1 MLRTITPSE
10 MKRVE
15 TRVMQET
22 ALTGEV
28 LMQNA
33 AAHVARAVCRQ
44 AAGRAGQVVCLCGT
58 GNNGGDGLAAM
69 RILMEENPAFRGECW
84 LLPGRLSA
92 DAQRELDR
100 LTEAAGSPP
109 HVAVHRMEG
118 DFAMPEKVV
127 CAIDAL
133 FGTGL
138 SRPLEGAARTACE
151 ALQALAEAGV
161 PVVAVDIPSG
171 LNGETGQVMGAAVRA
186 CETVTFHRPK
196 PGLYLGQGPDYAGEI
211 TVADI
216 GLTAPEAAPL
226 DDADGMRVLE
236 RYDRLLPPRART
248 AHKGKL
254 GRVVLWA
261 GSRGMAGA
269 AAIAATAAL
278 RAGAGL
284 VTVACPDDV
293 VDVVQ
298 TLCPCATCAP
308 LSTQDEDAAWESLSA
323 ALERADALGAGCGL
337 GQGPM
342 AAALMER
349 LLRFLHGRALPC
361 VLDADAL
368 NLLARR
374 PAWLAD
380 GAAHVLTPH
389 PGEAARLLGVSTAE
403 ILADMP
409 GAAARIR
416 HRYGAA
422 VVLKGARS
430 VLCAQEGLALN
441 PFGTPAMAKGG
452 SGDALTGVMAA
463 LLAGRAAGAY
473 AMDDLFLMQAAC
485 ALHGLAGERAA
496 RRCGERGMLAT
507 DLCACLGFDFWEETP
522 RRNVQPS
529 GAPTTL
535 GRAVHVTVEHRRGTR
550 DAQGRVYELPCG
562 YVAECLEGENRWQD
576 ACLLGVSG
584 SPEWFEGEVAAR
596 VMLAGGEMWVVAP
609 KGTRP
614 TPEEV
619 RRATAFL
626 GPAEGV
632 EVVR

>member
-1 MLRTITPSE
+1 
-10 MKRVE
+10 
-15 TRVMQET
+15 
-22 ALTGEV
+22 
-28 LMQNA
+28 
-33 AAHVARAVCRQ
+33 
-44 AAGRAGQVVCLCGT
+44 
-58 GNNGGDGLAAM
+58 
-69 RILMEENPAFRGECW
+69 
-84 LLPGRLSA
+84 
-92 DAQRELDR
+92 
-100 LTEAAGSPP
+100 
-109 HVAVHRMEG
+109 
-118 DFAMPEKVV
+118 
-127 CAIDAL
+127 
-133 FGTGL
+133 
-138 SRPLEGAARTACE
+138 
-151 ALQALAEAGV
+151 
-161 PVVAVDIPSG
+161 
-171 LNGETGQVMGAAVRA
+171 
-186 CETVTFHRPK
+186 
-196 PGLYLGQGPDYAGEI
+196 
-211 TVADI
+211 
-216 GLTAPEAAPL
+216 
-226 DDADGMRVLE
+226 
-236 RYDRLLPPRART
+236 
-248 AHKGKL
+248 
-254 GRVVLWA
+254 
-261 GSRGMAGA
+261 MAGA

-308 LSTQDEDAAWESLSA
+308 LSTQDEDAAWETLSA

-529 GAPTTL
+529 GAPTPL

-632 EVVR
+632 EVAR

>member
-1 MLRTITPSE
+1 MFDKILIANRGEIAVRIIRACRAMDIKTVAVYSTADKHSLHVYLADESVCIGPPAARDSYLNIAAILSAAKGTGAQAIHPGYGFLSE
-10 MKRVE
+10 NSTFAKLCRENDIVFIGP
-15 TRVMQET
+15 
-22 ALTGEV
+22 APEV
-28 LMQNA
+28 LDRMGNKSQ
-33 AAHVARAVCRQ
+33 ARK
-44 AAGRAGQVVCLCGT
+44 T
-58 GNNGGDGLAAM
+58 M
-69 RILMEENPAFRGECW
+69 M
-84 LLPGRLSA
+84 
-92 DAQRELDR
+92 
-100 LTEAAGSPP
+100 
-109 HVAVHRMEG
+109 
-118 DFAMPEKVV
+118 
-127 CAIDAL
+127 
-133 FGTGL
+133 
-138 SRPLEGAARTACE
+138 
-151 ALQALAEAGV
+151 EAGV

-226 DDADGMRVLE
+226 DDADGMRILE
-236 RYDRLLPPRART
+236 RCDRLLPPRART
-248 AHKGKL
+248 AHKGKQ

-308 LSTQDEDAAWESLSA
+308 LSTQDEDAAWEALSA

-496 RRCGERGMLAT
+496 RRYGERGMLAT

-529 GAPTTL
+529 GAPTPL

-632 EVVR
+632 EVAR

>member
-15 TRVMQET
+15 SRVMQET
-22 ALTGEV
+22 SITGEA

-33 AAHVARAVCRQ
+33 AAHVARAVRRR

-69 RILMEENPAFRGECW
+69 RMLAQEDPAFRGVCW

-92 DAQRELDR
+92 DAQRELER
-100 LTEAAGSPP
+100 LREAAEDR
-109 HVAVHRMEG
+109 VAVRRAEDG
-118 DFAMPEKVV
+118 LALPQEAA
-127 CAIDAL
+127 CAVDAL

-138 SRPLEGAARTACE
+138 SRPLEGMALAACE

-186 CETVTFHRPK
+186 CETVTFHRLK

-216 GLTAPEAAPL
+216 GLTAPEAAAL

-236 RYDRLLPPRART
+236 RGERFLPPRART
-248 AHKGKL
+248 AHKGSF

-308 LSTQDEDAAWESLSA
+308 LPMDDEDAAWEALSA

-409 GAAARIR
+409 GAAVRIR
-416 HRYGAA
+416 RRYGAA

-430 VLCAQEGLALN
+430 VLCAEEGMALN
-441 PFGTPAMAKGG
+441 SFGTPAMAKGG
-452 SGDALTGVMAA
+452 SGDALTGIMAA

-485 ALHGLAGERAA
+485 ALHGLAGERAS
-496 RRCGERGMLAT
+496 RRYGERGALAT
-507 DLCACLGFDFWEETP
+507 DLCACLGFDFLEE
-522 RRNVQPS
+522 
-529 GAPTTL
+529 GAREDTRPCAASSPL
-535 GRAVHVTVEHRRGTR
+535 GRTVHVTVEHRRGTR
-550 DAQGRVYELPCG
+550 DAQGRVYELPLG
-562 YVAECLEGENRWQD
+562 HVAECLESENRWQD

-596 VMLAGGEMWVVAP
+596 LTLAGGEMWVVAP

-626 GPAEGV
+626 GPAAGV
-632 EVVR
+632 EVR

>member
-15 TRVMQET
+15 SRVMQET
-22 ALTGEV
+22 SITGEA

-33 AAHVARAVCRQ
+33 AAHVARAVRRR

-69 RILMEENPAFRGECW
+69 RMLAQEDPAFRGVCW

-92 DAQRELDR
+92 DAQRELERLREAVEDR
-100 LTEAAGSPP
+100 VAVRRAEDGLALPQEAAC
-109 HVAVHRMEG
+109 AV
-118 DFAMPEKVV
+118 
-127 CAIDAL
+127 DAL

-138 SRPLEGAARTACE
+138 SRPLEGAARAACE
-151 ALQALAEAGV
+151 ALNALAEAGV

-196 PGLYLGQGPDYAGEI
+196 PGLYLGQGPDFAGEI

-216 GLTAPEAAPL
+216 GLTAPEAAAL

-236 RYDRLLPPRART
+236 RGERFLPPRART
-248 AHKGKL
+248 AHKGSF

-308 LSTQDEDAAWESLSA
+308 LSTEDEDAAWEALSA

-342 AAALMER
+342 AAALLER

-380 GAAHVLTPH
+380 GATHVLTPH

-403 ILADMP
+403 ILADAP

-416 HRYGAA
+416 RRYGAA

-430 VLCAQEGLALN
+430 VLCAEEGLALN

-452 SGDALTGVMAA
+452 SGDALTGVTTA

-485 ALHGLAGERAA
+485 ALHGLAGERAS
-496 RRCGERGMLAT
+496 RRYGERGALAT
-507 DLCACLGFDFWEETP
+507 DLCACLGFDFLEE
-522 RRNVQPS
+522 
-529 GAPTTL
+529 GAREDTRPCAASSPL
-535 GRAVHVTVEHRRGTR
+535 GRTVHVTVEHRRGTR
-550 DAQGRVYELPCG
+550 DAQGRVYELPLG
-562 YVAECLEGENRWQD
+562 HVAECLESENRWQD

-596 VMLAGGEMWVVAP
+596 LTLAGGEMWVVTP

-632 EVVR
+632 EVAR

>member
-15 TRVMQET
+15 SRVMQET
-22 ALTGEV
+22 SITGEA

-33 AAHVARAVCRQ
+33 AAHVARAVRRR

-69 RILMEENPAFRGECW
+69 RMLAQEDPAFRGVCW

-92 DAQRELDR
+92 DAQRELER
-100 LTEAAGSPP
+100 LREAAEDR
-109 HVAVHRMEG
+109 VAVRRAEDG
-118 DFAMPEKVV
+118 LALPQEAA
-127 CAIDAL
+127 CAVDAL

-138 SRPLEGAARTACE
+138 SRPLEGMALAACE

-216 GLTAPEAAPL
+216 GLTAPEAAAL

-236 RYDRLLPPRART
+236 RGERFLPPRART
-248 AHKGKL
+248 AHKGSF

-308 LSTQDEDAAWESLSA
+308 LSTEDEDAAWEALSA

-342 AAALMER
+342 AAALLER

-409 GAAARIR
+409 GAAVRIR
-416 HRYGAA
+416 RRYGAA

-430 VLCAQEGLALN
+430 VLCAEEGMALN
-441 PFGTPAMAKGG
+441 SFGTPAMAKGG
-452 SGDALTGVMAA
+452 SGDALTGIMAA

-485 ALHGLAGERAA
+485 ALHGLAGERAS
-496 RRCGERGMLAT
+496 RRYGERGALAT
-507 DLCACLGFDFWEETP
+507 DLCACLGFDFLEE
-522 RRNVQPS
+522 
-529 GAPTTL
+529 GAREDTRPCAASSPL
-535 GRAVHVTVEHRRGTR
+535 GRTVHVTVEHRRGTR
-550 DAQGRVYELPCG
+550 DAQGRVYELPLG
-562 YVAECLEGENRWQD
+562 HVAECLESENRWQD

-596 VMLAGGEMWVVAP
+596 LTLAGGEMWVVAP

-626 GPAEGV
+626 GPAAGV
-632 EVVR
+632 EVR

>member
-15 TRVMQET
+15 SRVMQET
-22 ALTGEV
+22 SITGEA

-33 AAHVARAVCRQ
+33 AAHVARAVRRR

-69 RILMEENPAFRGECW
+69 RMLAQEDPAFRGVCW

-92 DAQRELDR
+92 DAQRELERLREAVEDR
-100 LTEAAGSPP
+100 VAVRRAEDGLALPQEAAC
-109 HVAVHRMEG
+109 AV
-118 DFAMPEKVV
+118 
-127 CAIDAL
+127 DAL

-138 SRPLEGAARTACE
+138 SRPLEGMALAACE

-216 GLTAPEAAPL
+216 GLTAPEAAAL

-236 RYDRLLPPRART
+236 RGERFLPPRART
-248 AHKGKL
+248 AHKGSF

-308 LSTQDEDAAWESLSA
+308 LPMDDEDAAWEALSA

-409 GAAARIR
+409 GAAVRIR
-416 HRYGAA
+416 RRYGAA

-430 VLCAQEGLALN
+430 VLCAEEGMALN
-441 PFGTPAMAKGG
+441 SFGTPAMAKGG
-452 SGDALTGVMAA
+452 SGDALTGIMAA

-485 ALHGLAGERAA
+485 ALHGLAGERAS
-496 RRCGERGMLAT
+496 RRYGERGALAT
-507 DLCACLGFDFWEETP
+507 DLCACLGFDFLEE
-522 RRNVQPS
+522 
-529 GAPTTL
+529 GAREDTRPCAASSPL
-535 GRAVHVTVEHRRGTR
+535 GRTVHVTVEHRRGTR
-550 DAQGRVYELPCG
+550 DAQGRVYELPLG
-562 YVAECLEGENRWQD
+562 HVAECLESENRWQD

-596 VMLAGGEMWVVAP
+596 LTLAGGEMWVVAP

-626 GPAEGV
+626 GPAAGV
-632 EVVR
+632 EVR

>member
-15 TRVMQET
+15 SRVMQET
-22 ALTGEV
+22 SITGEA

-33 AAHVARAVCRQ
+33 AAHVARAVRRR

-69 RILMEENPAFRGECW
+69 RMLAQEDPAFRGVCW

-92 DAQRELDR
+92 DAQRELER
-100 LTEAAGSPP
+100 LREAAEDR
-109 HVAVHRMEG
+109 VAVRRAEDG
-118 DFAMPEKVV
+118 LALPQEAA
-127 CAIDAL
+127 CAVDAL

-138 SRPLEGAARTACE
+138 SRPLEGMALAACE

-216 GLTAPEAAPL
+216 GLTAPEAAAL

-236 RYDRLLPPRART
+236 RGERFLPPRART
-248 AHKGKL
+248 AHKGSF

-308 LSTQDEDAAWESLSA
+308 LPMDDEDAAWEALSA

-409 GAAARIR
+409 GAAVRIR
-416 HRYGAA
+416 RRYGAA

-430 VLCAQEGLALN
+430 VLCAEEGMALN
-441 PFGTPAMAKGG
+441 SFGTPAMAKGG
-452 SGDALTGVMAA
+452 SGDALTGIMAA

-485 ALHGLAGERAA
+485 ALHGLAGERAS
-496 RRCGERGMLAT
+496 RRYGERGALAI
-507 DLCACLGFDFWEETP
+507 DLCACLGFDFLEE
-522 RRNVQPS
+522 
-529 GAPTTL
+529 GAREDTRPCAASSPL
-535 GRAVHVTVEHRRGTR
+535 GRTVHVTVEHRRGTR
-550 DAQGRVYELPCG
+550 DAQGRVYELPLG
-562 YVAECLEGENRWQD
+562 HVAECLESENRWQD

-596 VMLAGGEMWVVAP
+596 LTLAGGEMWVVAP

-626 GPAEGV
+626 GPAAGV
-632 EVVR
+632 EVR

>member
-15 TRVMQET
+15 SRVMQET
-22 ALTGEV
+22 SITGEA

-33 AAHVARAVCRQ
+33 AAHVARAVRRR

-69 RILMEENPAFRGECW
+69 RMLAQEDPAFRGVCW

-92 DAQRELDR
+92 DAQRELERLREAVEDR
-100 LTEAAGSPP
+100 VAVRRAEDGLALPQEAAC
-109 HVAVHRMEG
+109 AV
-118 DFAMPEKVV
+118 
-127 CAIDAL
+127 DAL

-138 SRPLEGAARTACE
+138 SRPLEGMALAACE

-196 PGLYLGQGPDYAGEI
+196 PGLYLGQGPDFAGEI

-216 GLTAPEAAPL
+216 GLTAPEAAAL

-236 RYDRLLPPRART
+236 RGERLLPPRAKT
-248 AHKGKL
+248 AHKGNL

-308 LSTQDEDAAWESLSA
+308 LPMDDEDAAWEALSA

-403 ILADMP
+403 ILADVP
-409 GAAARIR
+409 GAAVRIR
-416 HRYGAA
+416 RRYGAA

-430 VLCAQEGLALN
+430 VLCAEEGLALN

-452 SGDALTGVMAA
+452 SGDALTGVTTA

-485 ALHGLAGERAA
+485 ALHGLAGERAS
-496 RRCGERGMLAT
+496 RRYGERGALAT
-507 DLCACLGFDFWEETP
+507 DLCACLGFDFLEE
-522 RRNVQPS
+522 
-529 GAPTTL
+529 GAREDTRPCAASSPL
-535 GRAVHVTVEHRRGTR
+535 GRTVHVTVEHRRGTR
-550 DAQGRVYELPCG
+550 DAQGRVYELPLG
-562 YVAECLEGENRWQD
+562 HVAECLESENRWQD

-596 VMLAGGEMWVVAP
+596 LTLAGGEMWVVAP

-626 GPAEGV
+626 GPAAGV
-632 EVVR
+632 EVR

>member
-22 ALTGEV
+22 ILTGEA

-109 HVAVHRMEG
+109 HVAVHRVEG
-118 DFAMPEKVV
+118 DFAMPEKVA

-236 RYDRLLPPRART
+236 RCDRLLLPRART

-430 VLCAQEGLALN
+430 VLCAEEGMALN

-463 LLAGRAAGAY
+463 LLAGRAGRAAMRRAGHAGHRPVRMPGLRFLGGNAAEKRAAQRRAY
-473 AMDDLFLMQAAC
+473 AAGSRRPRDGGAPARHARRTGPRVRAALRLC
-485 ALHGLAGERAA
+485 GRVPRRGKPLAGR
-496 RRCGERGMLAT
+496 
-507 DLCACLGFDFWEETP
+507 
-522 RRNVQPS
+522 
-529 GAPTTL
+529 
-535 GRAVHVTVEHRRGTR
+535 
-550 DAQGRVYELPCG
+550 LP
-562 YVAECLEGENRWQD
+562 
-576 ACLLGVSG
+576 
-584 SPEWFEGEVAAR
+584 
-596 VMLAGGEMWVVAP
+596 AGGERLA
-609 KGTRP
+609 G
-614 TPEEV
+614 
-619 RRATAFL
+619 
-626 GPAEGV
+626 
-632 EVVR
+632 VVRGRGGGSGHAGRGRNVGGRAKGNAPDPGGGQARNGVFGPGGGR

>member
-15 TRVMQET
+15 TRVMRET
-22 ALTGEV
+22 SITGEA

-33 AAHVARAVCRQ
+33 AAHVARAVHRRM
-44 AAGRAGQVVCLCGT
+44 AGRAGLVVCLCGT

-109 HVAVHRMEG
+109 RVAVHRIEG
-118 DFAMPEKVV
+118 IFPIPEKVA
-127 CAIDAL
+127 CAVDAL

-196 PGLYLGQGPDYAGEI
+196 PGLYLGQGPDCAGEI

-216 GLTAPEAAPL
+216 GLGAPEAAAL
-226 DDADGMRVLE
+226 DDADGMRILE
-236 RYDRLLPPRART
+236 RCDRLLPPRART
-248 AHKGKL
+248 AHKGSF

-308 LSTQDEDAAWESLSA
+308 LSTQDEDAAWEALSS

-342 AAALMER
+342 AAALLER

-416 HRYGAA
+416 RRYGAA

-430 VLCAQEGLALN
+430 VLCAEEGMALN
-441 PFGTPAMAKGG
+441 SFGTPAMAKGG

-522 RRNVQPS
+522 RRSVHPS
-529 GAPTTL
+529 GAPTPL
-535 GRAVHVTVEHRRGTR
+535 GRSVHVTVEHRRDTR

-562 YVAECLEGENRWQD
+562 YVSECLEGENRWQD

-614 TPEEV
+614 TPDEV

-632 EVVR
+632 EVAR

>member
-15 TRVMQET
+15 SRVMQET
-22 ALTGEV
+22 PITGEA

-33 AAHVARAVCRQ
+33 AAHVARAVRRR

-69 RILMEENPAFRGECW
+69 RMLAQEDPAFRGVCW

-92 DAQRELDR
+92 DAQRELER
-100 LTEAAGSPP
+100 LREAAEDR
-109 HVAVHRMEG
+109 VAVRRAEDG
-118 DFAMPEKVV
+118 LALPQEAA
-127 CAIDAL
+127 CAVDAL

-138 SRPLEGAARTACE
+138 SRPLEGMALAACE

-216 GLTAPEAAPL
+216 GLTAPEAAAL
-226 DDADGMRVLE
+226 DDADGMRILE
-236 RYDRLLPPRART
+236 RCDRPLPPRART
-248 AHKGKL
+248 AHKGSF

-308 LSTQDEDAAWESLSA
+308 LPMDDEDAAWEALSA
-323 ALERADALGAGCGL
+323 ALERADAMGAGCGL

-380 GAAHVLTPH
+380 GAAIVLTPH

-403 ILADMP
+403 ILADVP
-409 GAAARIR
+409 GAAVRIR
-416 HRYGAA
+416 RRYGAA

-430 VLCAQEGLALN
+430 VLCAQEGRALN

-452 SGDALTGVMAA
+452 SGDALTGVTAA

-473 AMDDLFLMQAAC
+473 AMDDLALMQAAC

-496 RRCGERGMLAT
+496 ERCGERGMLAT

-522 RRNVQPS
+522 QRSVQPCA
-529 GAPTTL
+529 APSPL
-535 GRAVHVTVEHRRGTR
+535 GRTVHVTVEHRRGTR
-550 DAQGRVYELPCG
+550 DAQGRVYELPLG
-562 YVAECLEGENRWQD
+562 HVAECLESENRWQD
-576 ACLLGVSG
+576 ACLMGMSD

-596 VMLAGGEMWVVAP
+596 VRLAGGEMWVVAP

-626 GPAEGV
+626 GPAAGV
-632 EVVR
+632 EVR

>member
-15 TRVMQET
+15 SRVMQET
-22 ALTGEV
+22 SITGEA

-33 AAHVARAVCRQ
+33 AAHVARAVRRR

-69 RILMEENPAFRGECW
+69 RMLAQEDPAFRGVCW

-92 DAQRELDR
+92 DAQRELERLREAVEDR
-100 LTEAAGSPP
+100 VAVRRAEDGLALPQEAAC
-109 HVAVHRMEG
+109 AV
-118 DFAMPEKVV
+118 
-127 CAIDAL
+127 DAL

-138 SRPLEGAARTACE
+138 SRPLEGAARAACE
-151 ALQALAEAGV
+151 ALNALAEAGV

-216 GLTAPEAAPL
+216 GLTAPEAAAL

-236 RYDRLLPPRART
+236 RGERFLPPRART
-248 AHKGKL
+248 AHKGSF

-308 LSTQDEDAAWESLSA
+308 LPMDDEDAAWEGLSA

-380 GAAHVLTPH
+380 GATHVLTPH

-403 ILADMP
+403 ILADVP
-409 GAAARIR
+409 GAAVRIR
-416 HRYGAA
+416 RRYGAA

-430 VLCAQEGLALN
+430 VLCAEEGRALN

-452 SGDALTGVMAA
+452 SGDALTGVTAA

-496 RRCGERGMLAT
+496 QRCGERGMLAT
-507 DLCACLGFDFWEETP
+507 DLCECLGFDFWEETP
-522 RRNVQPS
+522 RRSVQPCAAS
-529 GAPTTL
+529 SPL
-535 GRAVHVTVEHRRGTR
+535 GRTVHVTVEHRRGTR
-550 DAQGRVYELPCG
+550 DAQGRVYELPLG
-562 YVAECLEGENRWQD
+562 HVAECLESENRWQD

-596 VMLAGGEMWVVAP
+596 LTLAGGEMWVVAP

-626 GPAEGV
+626 GPAAGV
-632 EVVR
+632 EVR

>member
-15 TRVMQET
+15 TRVMRET
-22 ALTGEV
+22 SITGEA

-33 AAHVARAVCRQ
+33 AAHVARAVRRRM
-44 AAGRAGQVVCLCGT
+44 AGRAGLVVCLCGT

-69 RILMEENPAFRGECW
+69 CMLAQEDPAFRGECW
-84 LLPGRLSA
+84 LLPGALSA
-92 DAQRELDR
+92 DAQRELGR
-100 LTEAAGSPP
+100 LREAAADR
-109 HVAVHRMEG
+109 VAVRRAEDG
-118 DFAMPEKVV
+118 LALPKQAV
-127 CAIDAL
+127 CAVDAL

-138 SRPLEGAARTACE
+138 SRPLEGAARAACE
-151 ALQALAEAGV
+151 ALNALAEAGV

-196 PGLYLGQGPDYAGEI
+196 PGLYLGQGPDCAGEI

-216 GLTAPEAAPL
+216 GLTVPEAAAL

-236 RYDRLLPPRART
+236 RGERLLPPRAKI
-248 AHKGKL
+248 AHKGSF

-349 LLRFLHGRALPC
+349 LLRFLHGHARPC

-380 GAAHVLTPH
+380 GAAIMLTPH

-416 HRYGAA
+416 RRYGAA

-430 VLCAQEGLALN
+430 VLCAEEGMALN

-507 DLCACLGFDFWEETP
+507 DLCTCLGFDFWEETP

-529 GAPTTL
+529 GAPTPL

-596 VMLAGGEMWVVAP
+596 VMLAGGEMWVVVP

-614 TPEEV
+614 TPDEV

-632 EVVR
+632 EVAR

>member
-15 TRVMQET
+15 SRVMQET
-22 ALTGEV
+22 SITGEA

-33 AAHVARAVCRQ
+33 AAHVARAVRRR

-69 RILMEENPAFRGECW
+69 RMLAQEDPAFRGVCW

-92 DAQRELDR
+92 DAQRELER
-100 LTEAAGSPP
+100 LREAAEDR
-109 HVAVHRMEG
+109 VAVRRAEDG
-118 DFAMPEKVV
+118 FALPQEAA
-127 CAIDAL
+127 CAVDAL

-138 SRPLEGAARTACE
+138 SRPLEGMALAACE

-216 GLTAPEAAPL
+216 GLTAPEAAAL

-236 RYDRLLPPRART
+236 RGERFLPPRAKT
-248 AHKGKL
+248 AHKGNL

-308 LSTQDEDAAWESLSA
+308 LSTEDEDAAWEALSA

-342 AAALMER
+342 AAALLER

-380 GAAHVLTPH
+380 GAAIVLTPH

-403 ILADMP
+403 ILADVP
-409 GAAARIR
+409 GAAVRIR
-416 HRYGAA
+416 RRYGAA

-430 VLCAQEGLALN
+430 VLCAQEGRALN

-452 SGDALTGVMAA
+452 SGDALTGIMAA

-485 ALHGLAGERAA
+485 ALHGLAGERAS
-496 RRCGERGMLAT
+496 RRYGERGALAT
-507 DLCACLGFDFWEETP
+507 DLCACLGFDFLEE
-522 RRNVQPS
+522 
-529 GAPTTL
+529 GAREDTRPCAASSPL
-535 GRAVHVTVEHRRGTR
+535 GRTVHVTVEHRRGTR
-550 DAQGRVYELPCG
+550 DAQDRMYELPCG

-576 ACLLGVSG
+576 ACLLGVSD

-596 VMLAGGEMWVVAP
+596 VRLAGGDVWVVAP
-609 KGTRP
+609 KGTRLA
-614 TPEEV
+614 PEEV

-632 EVVR
+632 EVR

>member
-15 TRVMQET
+15 TRVMRET
-22 ALTGEV
+22 SITGEA

-33 AAHVARAVCRQ
+33 AAHVARAVRRRM
-44 AAGRAGQVVCLCGT
+44 AGRAGLVVCLCGT
-58 GNNGGDGLAAM
+58 GNNGGDGLATM
-69 RILMEENPAFRGECW
+69 RILAQEDPAFRGECW
-84 LLPGRLSA
+84 LLPGALSA
-92 DAQRELDR
+92 DAQRELGR
-100 LTEAAGSPP
+100 LKEAAADR
-109 HVAVHRMEG
+109 VAVRRAEDG
-118 DFAMPEKVV
+118 LALPEQAA
-127 CAIDAL
+127 CAVDAL

-138 SRPLEGAARTACE
+138 SRPLEGAARMACE

-196 PGLYLGQGPDYAGEI
+196 PGLYLGQGPDCAGEI

-216 GLTAPEAAPL
+216 GLTVPEAAAL

-236 RYDRLLPPRART
+236 RGERLLPPRAKT
-248 AHKGKL
+248 VHKGSF

-293 VDVVQ
+293 VNVVQ

-337 GQGPM
+337 RQGPM

-349 LLRFLHGRALPC
+349 LLRFLHGHALPC

-380 GAAHVLTPH
+380 GAAIMLTPH

-403 ILADMP
+403 IVADAP

-416 HRYGAA
+416 RRYGAA

-430 VLCAQEGLALN
+430 VLCAQESMALN

-452 SGDALTGVMAA
+452 SGDALTGIMAA

-473 AMDDLFLMQAAC
+473 AMDDLFLMQSAC

-496 RRCGERGMLAT
+496 QRCGERGMLAT
-507 DLCACLGFDFWEETP
+507 DLCECLGFDFWEETP
-522 RRNVQPS
+522 QRSVPPCAAS
-529 GAPTTL
+529 SPL
-535 GRAVHVTVEHRRGTR
+535 GRTVHVTVEHRRGTR
-550 DAQGRVYELPCG
+550 DAQGRVYELSLG
-562 YVAECLEGENRWQD
+562 YVAECLESENRWQD

-596 VMLAGGEMWVVAP
+596 LTLAGGEMWVVAP

-632 EVVR
+632 EVAR

>member
-15 TRVMQET
+15 TRVMRET
-22 ALTGEV
+22 SLTGER

-33 AAHVARAVCRQ
+33 AAHVARAVRRW
-44 AAGRAGQVVCLCGT
+44 AAGRAGRVVCLCGT

-69 RILMEENPAFRGECW
+69 RMLLEEDPGFAGECW
-84 LLPGRLSA
+84 LLPGELSA
-92 DAQRELDR
+92 DARRELDR
-100 LTEAAGSPP
+100 LLAAAGDAPRVSVRRAEAPLSLPEAAC
-109 HVAVHRMEG
+109 AV
-118 DFAMPEKVV
+118 
-127 CAIDAL
+127 DAL

-138 SRPLEGAARTACE
+138 SRPLEGLAREMCDS
-151 ALQALAEAGV
+151 LNALAAAGV

-171 LNGETGQVMGAAVRA
+171 LSGETGQVMGAAVHA
-186 CETVTFHRPK
+186 SETVTFHRPK
-196 PGLYLGQGPDYAGEI
+196 PGLYLRQGPDYAGEI

-216 GLTAPEAAPL
+216 GLGAPEAAAL
-226 DDADGMRVLE
+226 DDADGMRILE
-236 RYDRLLPPRART
+236 RCDRLLPPRART

-308 LSTQDEDAAWESLSA
+308 LSTEDEDAAWEALSA

-337 GQGPM
+337 RQGPM
-342 AAALMER
+342 AAALLER

-380 GAAHVLTPH
+380 GATHVLTPH

-403 ILADMP
+403 ILADVP

-416 HRYGAA
+416 RRYGAA

-430 VLCAQEGLALN
+430 VLCAEEGLALN

-452 SGDALTGVMAA
+452 SGDALTGVTTA

-485 ALHGLAGERAA
+485 ALHGLAGERAS
-496 RRCGERGMLAT
+496 RRYGERGALAT
-507 DLCACLGFDFWEETP
+507 DLCACLGFDFLEE
-522 RRNVQPS
+522 
-529 GAPTTL
+529 GAREDTRPCAASSPL
-535 GRAVHVTVEHRRGTR
+535 GRTVHVTVEHRRGTR
-550 DAQGRVYELPCG
+550 DAQGRVYELPLG
-562 YVAECLEGENRWQD
+562 HVAECLESENRWQD

-596 VMLAGGEMWVVAP
+596 LTLAGGEMWVVAP

-626 GPAEGV
+626 GPAAGV
-632 EVVR
+632 EVR

>member
-15 TRVMQET
+15 TRVMRET
-22 ALTGEV
+22 SITGEA

-33 AAHVARAVCRQ
+33 AAHVARAVRRRM
-44 AAGRAGQVVCLCGT
+44 AGRAGLVVCLCGT

-69 RILMEENPAFRGECW
+69 RMLAQEDPAFRGECW
-84 LLPGRLSA
+84 LLPGALSA
-92 DAQRELDR
+92 DAQRELGR
-100 LTEAAGSPP
+100 LTEAAADR
-109 HVAVHRMEG
+109 VAVRRAEDG
-118 DFAMPEKVV
+118 LALPKQAA
-127 CAIDAL
+127 CAVDAL

-138 SRPLEGAARTACE
+138 SRPLEGAARAACE
-151 ALQALAEAGV
+151 ALQALAEVGV

-196 PGLYLGQGPDYAGEI
+196 PGLYLGQGPDCAGEI

-216 GLTAPEAAPL
+216 GLTAPEAAAL
-226 DDADGMRVLE
+226 DDADCMRVLE
-236 RYDRLLPPRART
+236 RGERLLPPRAKT
-248 AHKGKL
+248 AHKGSF

-293 VDVVQ
+293 VEVVQ

-308 LSTQDEDAAWESLSA
+308 LSTQDEDAAWEALSA

-342 AAALMER
+342 VAALMER

-380 GAAHVLTPH
+380 GAAIVLTPH

-403 ILADMP
+403 IVADAP

-416 HRYGAA
+416 LRYGTA

-430 VLCAQEGLALN
+430 VLCAEAGMALN
-441 PFGTPAMAKGG
+441 PFGTSAMAKGG
-452 SGDALTGVMAA
+452 SGDALTGIMAA

-496 RRCGERGMLAT
+496 QRCGERGMLAT
-507 DLCACLGFDFWEETP
+507 DLCECLGFDFWEETP
-522 RRNVQPS
+522 QRSGQPCAAS
-529 GAPTTL
+529 SPL
-535 GRAVHVTVEHRRGTR
+535 GRIVHVTVEHRRGTR

-562 YVAECLEGENRWQD
+562 YVAECLEKENRWQD

-584 SPEWFEGEVAAR
+584 SPEWFQGEVAAR
-596 VMLAGGEMWVVAP
+596 LTLAGGEMWVVAP

-614 TPEEV
+614 TQEEV
-619 RRATAFL
+619 RRETAFL
-626 GPAEGV
+626 GPVEGV

>member
-15 TRVMQET
+15 SRVMQET
-22 ALTGEV
+22 SITGEA

-33 AAHVARAVCRQ
+33 AAHVARAVRRR

-69 RILMEENPAFRGECW
+69 RMLAQEDPAFRGVCW

-92 DAQRELDR
+92 DAQRELER
-100 LTEAAGSPP
+100 LREAAEDR
-109 HVAVHRMEG
+109 VAVRRAEDG
-118 DFAMPEKVV
+118 LALPQEAA
-127 CAIDAL
+127 CAVDAL

-138 SRPLEGAARTACE
+138 SRPLEGMALAACE

-216 GLTAPEAAPL
+216 GLTAPEAAAL

-236 RYDRLLPPRART
+236 RGERFLPPRART
-248 AHKGKL
+248 AHKGSF

-308 LSTQDEDAAWESLSA
+308 LPMDDEDAAWEALSA

-409 GAAARIR
+409 GAAVRIR
-416 HRYGAA
+416 RRYGAA

-430 VLCAQEGLALN
+430 VLCAEEGMALN
-441 PFGTPAMAKGG
+441 SFGTPAMAKGG
-452 SGDALTGVMAA
+452 SGDALTGIMAA

-485 ALHGLAGERAA
+485 ALHGLAGERAS
-496 RRCGERGMLAT
+496 RRYGERGALAT
-507 DLCACLGFDFWEETP
+507 DLCACLGFDFLEE
-522 RRNVQPS
+522 
-529 GAPTTL
+529 GAREDTRPCAASSPL
-535 GRAVHVTVEHRRGTR
+535 GRTVHVTVEHRRGTR
-550 DAQGRVYELPCG
+550 DAQGRVYELPLG
-562 YVAECLEGENRWQD
+562 HVAECLESENRWQD

-596 VMLAGGEMWVVAP
+596 LTLAGGEMWVVAP

-626 GPAEGV
+626 GPAAGV
-632 EVVR
+632 EVR

>member
-15 TRVMQET
+15 TRVMRET
-22 ALTGEV
+22 ALTGEA

-33 AAHVARAVCRQ
+33 AAHVARAVRRRMV
-44 AAGRAGQVVCLCGT
+44 GRAGQVVCLCGT

-69 RILMEENPAFRGECW
+69 RILAQEDPGFCGTCL
-84 LLPGRLSA
+84 LLPGTLSA
-92 DAQRELDR
+92 DAQRELER
-100 LTEAAGSPP
+100 LREAAEDR
-109 HVAVHRMEG
+109 VAVRRAEDG
-118 DFAMPEKVV
+118 LALPQEAA
-127 CAIDAL
+127 CAVDAL

-138 SRPLEGAARTACE
+138 SRPLEGMALAACE

-196 PGLYLGQGPDYAGEI
+196 PGLYLGQGPDCAGEI

-216 GLTAPEAAPL
+216 GLTAPEAAAL

-236 RYDRLLPPRART
+236 RGERLLPPRART
-248 AHKGKL
+248 AHKGSF

-308 LSTQDEDAAWESLSA
+308 LSTEDEDAAWEALSA

-342 AAALMER
+342 AAALLER

-361 VLDADAL
+361 VPDADAL

-380 GAAHVLTPH
+380 GATHVLTPH

-403 ILADMP
+403 ILADVP

-416 HRYGAA
+416 RRYGAA

-430 VLCAQEGLALN
+430 VLCAEEGRALN

-452 SGDALTGVMAA
+452 SGDALTGVTTV

-485 ALHGLAGERAA
+485 ALHGLAGERAS
-496 RRCGERGMLAT
+496 RRYGERGALAT
-507 DLCACLGFDFWEETP
+507 DLCACLGFDFLEE
-522 RRNVQPS
+522 
-529 GAPTTL
+529 GAREDTRPCAASSPL
-535 GRAVHVTVEHRRGTR
+535 GRTVHVTVEHRRGTR
-550 DAQGRVYELPCG
+550 DAQGRVYELPLG
-562 YVAECLEGENRWQD
+562 HVAECLESENRWQD

-596 VMLAGGEMWVVAP
+596 LTLAGGEMWVVAP
-609 KGTRP
+609 KGTCP

-626 GPAEGV
+626 GPAAGV
-632 EVVR
+632 EVR

>member
-15 TRVMQET
+15 SRVMQET
-22 ALTGEV
+22 SITGEA

-33 AAHVARAVCRQ
+33 AAHVARAVRRR

-69 RILMEENPAFRGECW
+69 RMLAQEDPGFCGTCL
-84 LLPGRLSA
+84 LLPGTLSA
-92 DAQRELDR
+92 DAQRELER
-100 LTEAAGSPP
+100 LRETADGR
-109 HVAVHRMEG
+109 VAVRRAGEG
-118 DFAMPEKVV
+118 FALPEWTA
-127 CAIDAL
+127 CAVDAL

-138 SRPLEGAARTACE
+138 SRPLEGAARMACE
-151 ALQALAEAGV
+151 ALNALAEAGV

-196 PGLYLGQGPDYAGEI
+196 PGLYLGQGPDCAGEI

-216 GLTAPEAAPL
+216 GLTAPEAAAL

-236 RYDRLLPPRART
+236 RGERLLPPRART
-248 AHKGKL
+248 AYKGSF

-308 LSTQDEDAAWESLSA
+308 LPMDDEGTAWEALSA

-380 GAAHVLTPH
+380 GAAIVLTPH

-403 ILADMP
+403 ILADVP

-416 HRYGAA
+416 RRYGAA

-430 VLCAQEGLALN
+430 VLCAEEGLALN

-452 SGDALTGVMAA
+452 SGDALTGVTTA

-485 ALHGLAGERAA
+485 ALHGLAGERAS
-496 RRCGERGMLAT
+496 RRYGERGALAT
-507 DLCACLGFDFWEETP
+507 DLCACLGFDFLEEGAREDTRP
-522 RRNVQPS
+522 CAAPS
-529 GAPTTL
+529 PL
-535 GRAVHVTVEHRRGTR
+535 GRTVHVTVEHRRGTR
-550 DAQGRVYELPCG
+550 DAQGRVYELPLG
-562 YVAECLEGENRWQD
+562 HVAECLESENRWQD

-596 VMLAGGEMWVVAP
+596 LTLAGGEMWVVAP

-632 EVVR
+632 EVAR